1 MLYFKSLIMEVKREK
16 GMDDKLCL
24 CFRVKCFWIVVGF
37 ILIGGIYLLSYND
50 VDETVITEGSRIVDY
65 VRTVLK

>member
-1 MLYFKSLIMEVKREK
+1 MGVEKEK
-16 GMDDKLCL
+16 GMNDKLCL
-24 CFRVKCFWIVVGF
+24 CFSVKVLWTAVGF
-37 ILIGGIYLLSYND
+37 ILIGGVYLLSYNN